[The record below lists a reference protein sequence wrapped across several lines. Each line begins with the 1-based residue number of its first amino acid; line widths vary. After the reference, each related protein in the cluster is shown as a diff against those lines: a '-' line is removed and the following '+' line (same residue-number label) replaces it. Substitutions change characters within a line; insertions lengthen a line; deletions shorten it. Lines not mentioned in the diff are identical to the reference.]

1 MTFEAVLDSLRR
13 EAKGSTHAHTGLWVS
28 AQLRQ
33 RIAAGELLPGTKLS
47 EEALGEALG
56 VSRNTLRE
64 AFTALHAEH
73 IVTRI
78 PNRGVFVAR
87 PTAEDIRE
95 IYRIRRFLEPAAVLW
110 HERSPMDDLRN
121 IVAGAEHARA
131 QGDIGGMANANQE
144 FHRALVARAGSE
156 RLNSLM
162 EQVLAEM
169 RLVFHS
175 MGSNPAFH
183 EPYVADNAQVIE
195 LLASGDNTA
204 ASEFMRHYLDRA
216 ESQLLE
222 AIAGGPHTNDGPPS
236 LADC

>member
-1 MTFEAVLDSLRR
+1 MTFEAVLDSLRGV
-13 EAKGSTHAHTGLWVS
+13 AKGSTHSHTGLWVS

-33 RIAAGELLPGTKLS
+33 RIAAGDLLPGTKLS

-87 PTAEDIRE
+87 PDAEDIRE
-95 IYRIRRFLEPAAVLW
+95 IYRVRRFVEPAAVLW
-110 HERSPMDDLRN
+110 HDPAPVDELRAV
-121 IVAGAEHARA
+121 VADAQDARA
-131 QGDIGGMANANQE
+131 RGDIAGMASANQE

-156 RLNSLM
+156 RLDSLM
-162 EQVLAEM
+162 TQVLAEM

-175 MGSNPAFH
+175 MESDPAFH
-183 EPYVADNAQVIE
+183 EPYVADNARVVE
-195 LLASGDNTA
+195 LIA
-204 ASEFMRHYLDRA
+204 AGNHAAAAELMRHYLDRA
-216 ESQLLE
+216 EAQLL
-222 AIAGGPHTNDGPPS
+222 AAMAGERHT
-236 LADC
+236 A